1 MKKEDKIKKA
11 VALKYDRGKEAAPK
25 VTAKGRGAVADKIL
39 ALARE
44 HKIPIEKD
52 GQDYRLHFDME
63 TDALGLIESTVLR
76 TKAGVS
82 VEISSALEE
91 VVDLLKAHMKDLGK
105 SLEPFGVIG
114 IEIMQ
119 KKPVTAQRAAVDVVV

>member
-11 VALKYDRGKEAAPK
+11 VALKYERGKDAAPK

-52 GQDYRLHFDME
+52 STLMEALYRLDINEGIPEELYQVVAELLAFIYRMN
-63 TDALGLIESTVLR
+63 AL
-76 TKAGVS
+76 
-82 VEISSALEE
+82 
-91 VVDLLKAHMKDLGK
+91 
-105 SLEPFGVIG
+105 
-114 IEIMQ
+114 
-119 KKPVTAQRAAVDVVV
+119 KKGRS

>member
-11 VALKYDRGKEAAPK
+11 VALKYERGKDAAPK

-52 GQDYRLHFDME
+52 STLIEALYRLDINE
-63 TDALGLIESTVLR
+63 GIP
-76 TKAGVS
+76 
-82 VEISSALEE
+82 EE
-91 VVDLLKAHMKDLGK
+91 LYQVVAELLAFIYRMNTL
-105 SLEPFGVIG
+105 
-114 IEIMQ
+114 
-119 KKPVTAQRAAVDVVV
+119 KKGRS